1 MNASARLLLS
11 RALTAKMGLWLCT
24 VMVWYTVGVCGMGC
38 VRGAGGL
45 TGRMVG
51 ERLTYDVLSPALL
64 PRRSLLSFPSLRS
77 VPLYLSLWLFAC
89 VCVCVCVCVAFVFPV
104 RQFFANR
111 IHLSP
116 ASLFLVACPTSYY
129 PTHHRALYVVRVQVL
144 YSTEKLCQNSCRLDG
159 G

>member
-1 MNASARLLLS
+1 
-11 RALTAKMGLWLCT
+11 MGLWLCT

-64 PRRSLLSFPSLRS
+64 PRRSLFPFPSLSAS
-77 VPLYLSLWLFAC
+77 VAPPALFCSLSLSL
-89 VCVCVCVCVAFVFPV
+89 CVCVAFVFPV

-116 ASLFLVACPTSYY
+116 ASLFLVTAPL
-129 PTHHRALYVVRVQVL
+129 PIFLHIIV
-144 YSTEKLCQNSCRLDG
+144 
-159 G
+159 